1 MPKLSKETYNL
12 IEKKYPNN
20 KIWLKMREDWAV
32 YKFNEREILKSWDPE
47 FLEEIRKFLAEV
59 YFEEIKNIKLQI
71 GALIQFDKDTV
82 QTLVDREADIL
93 RNKLQRVYKNS
104 TICDKIN
111 QFIKRRFV

>member
-1 MPKLSKETYNL
+1 MPKLSIETYNL
-12 IEKKYPNN
+12 IEKKYPDN
-20 KIWLKMREDWAV
+20 KIWLKMKEDWES
-32 YKFNEREILKSWDPE
+32 YKFNNREILKDWEPE
-47 FLEEIRKFLAEV
+47 FLEEIRKFLSEV
-59 YFEEIKNIKLQI
+59 YFEEIKIIKLQI
-71 GALIQFDKDTV
+71 GALLTFDKDTV